1 MIRIFYGRETVDKAK
16 FIFEHA
22 GTRPL
27 VLVPD
32 QFTLEAEREA
42 LFHLGKEA
50 ILDPEITSISRLGF
64 RLLSE
69 TGGVKK
75 RMIDPYGRH
84 ILLTSVIG
92 ELADKGALKVY
103 GALSGK
109 GSFTELVNDFISNLK
124 QRSIRPEMASEI
136 QAALPQD
143 EILARKMADLCRIYA
158 RYEEKLAGNLLD
170 TEDYIDLFIPAVGK
184 SKALAGREIWIWG
197 FDSLAPKNAEFVKA
211 LMQVCSVN
219 LVVTASLD
227 RRDRELFSATRHL
240 MEQMARAA
248 QELGTECVIEEM
260 KGSPKAEA
268 GRESAGMVLER
279 ELFSIPPLP
288 EEPGNASSQVTLTAA
303 ANCYSEAASAAA
315 YVTRLLRDKGLR
327 RRDILLVCNDLN
339 SRGTIIKRVFAEY
352 GMSVFTDEKRSILSN
367 PAVIYVLSLLEI
379 IAGGY
384 KTKDIFR
391 FLKTGLTPLGAEQ
404 ISELEN
410 YAIKYKIRGGFWK
423 KPFRYGKQEYG
434 EEDFAA
440 LETEREAL
448 ILFLSEFETEF
459 RASRRA
465 EDRIRALYRFLSGKA
480 ELPGRIDALAQEQAD
495 LGFTDAAQELAQV
508 YAAILSV
515 LDQIV
520 NGIGEETPS
529 VETLVEL
536 LRAGF
541 ESVQLG
547 ILPPAADGLVL
558 GTMQRTRTGRVRALV
573 VLGANDGILPLEILP
588 EELLSEDE
596 KKRLSEQ
603 SLEVADLT
611 EQRVLEEKLA
621 IYRTLSLPSE
631 FLYMSYAA
639 SDPEGNEQRPSRI
652 FQTVR
657 KIFPSVEVSGALEE
671 TGKREPMV
679 LMEEERSALG
689 YFVTAIRENLSS
701 GASEA
706 AVEWR
711 ALAEWYR
718 RNEGELLKRAS
729 AGLLFRNRDARLS
742 PESAERLYR
751 SGGAD
756 PVISPSRLERYG
768 RCPFSHF
775 ISYGLRPEER
785 RIFEAGMREI
795 GDVYHECLMRFSDI
809 LSERGEWQT
818 ITKEESDARLEE
830 LIEKTAGQYREGLF
844 DSGAEESYRRT
855 RMKEVLKEAGWMLVL
870 QCRSGRIEKM
880 YFEESFGQSEEKKF
894 PPIEVET
901 SRGTVR
907 IEGKIDRVDVL
918 EGGAVK
924 VIDYKSG
931 NEKFDVDEARGGWR
945 LQLLLYL
952 KAALREKKS
961 GEEHPPA
968 GVFYFMIRDA
978 ELAGDGIN
986 EKEAAEKLSEEIKKE
1001 FRMSGLIV
1009 DRGSNVEDIAGDFM
1023 RYSDIV
1029 EGLQKVRASK
1039 ETGGNEDAGP
1049 DTIYKGCVMNEEEFS
1064 ELSAAFDRK
1073 IRELTDALICG
1084 EISVRPKRVRD
1095 KTACRFCTYHS
1106 ICGFDLNI
1114 PGFSYEK
1121 IL

>member
-22 GTRPL
+22 GTRPI

-75 RMIDPYGRH
+75 KMIDSYGRH
-84 ILLTSVIG
+84 ILLTSVIHELAEKG
-92 ELADKGALKVY
+92 ELSVY

-109 GSFTELVNDFISNLK
+109 STFTGLVNDFISDLK
-124 QRSIRPEMASEI
+124 QRGIRPEMAAEI
-136 QAALPQD
+136 QAALPKE
-143 EILARKMADLCRIYA
+143 EILARKMTDLCRIYA

-197 FDSLAPKNAEFVKA
+197 FDSLSPKNAEFVKA
-211 LMQVCSVN
+211 LMRVCSVN
-219 LVVTASLD
+219 LVVTASPD
-227 RRDRELFSATRHL
+227 SPDRELFAATRRL
-240 MEQMARAA
+240 MEQMMRAA
-248 QELGTECVIEEM
+248 RELGVEWVVEKME
-260 KGSPKAEA
+260 GSPKAE
-268 GRESAGMVLER
+268 GDRESAGMVLER
-279 ELFSIPPLP
+279 ELFSIPPTP
-288 EEPGNASSQVTLTAA
+288 EKAGNASAQVTLAAA
-303 ANCYSEAASAAA
+303 ANCYSEAAAAAA
-315 YVTRLLRDKGLR
+315 YVTRLLREEGLR

-352 GMSVFTDEKRSILSN
+352 GMSVFTDEKRSVLSN
-367 PAVIYVLSLLEI
+367 PAVIYVISLLEI
-379 IAGGY
+379 VAGGY
-384 KTKDIFR
+384 KTKDLFR
-391 FLKTGLTPLGAEQ
+391 FLKTGLTPLLTEQ

-434 EEDFAA
+434 EEAFAA
-440 LETEREAL
+440 LEADREAL
-448 ILFLSEFETEF
+448 ISFLSEFETDF

-465 EDRIRALYRFLSGKA
+465 EDRIRALYRFLSGRA
-480 ELPGRIDALAQEQAD
+480 ELPGRIDAMAKEQAE

-529 VETLVEL
+529 IETLVEL

-558 GTMQRTRTGRVRALV
+558 GTMQRTRTGRARALV
-573 VLGANDGILPLEILP
+573 VLGANDGLLPLEILP
-588 EELLSEDE
+588 EELLSENE
-596 KKRLSEQ
+596 KKRLSQ
-603 SLEVADLT
+603 QNFDVADLT
-611 EQRVLEEKLA
+611 EQRVQEEKLA

-631 FLYMSYAA
+631 FLYMSYTA

-657 KIFPSVEVSGALEE
+657 KIFPTVGLSGDLEE
-671 TGKREPMV
+671 IGKREPMV

-689 YFVTAIRENLSS
+689 YFVTALRENLSD
-701 GASEA
+701 GAA
-706 AVEWR
+706 GTAPEWR

-718 RNEGELLKRAS
+718 RNEEDLLKQAS
-729 AGLLFRNRDARLS
+729 SGLLFRNRDRCLSAESAARLYQS
-742 PESAERLYR
+742 
-751 SGGAD
+751 SGVN

-785 RIFEAGMREI
+785 RVFEAGMREI
-795 GDVYHECLMRFSDI
+795 GDVYHECLMRFSAL
-809 LSERGEWQT
+809 LSERGAWQT
-818 ITKEESDARLEE
+818 IAKEESDALLEE
-830 LIEKTAGQYREGLF
+830 LMEKAAGQYREGLF
-844 DSGAEESYRRT
+844 DSGAEESYRRA

-870 QCRSGRIEKM
+870 QCRSGKIEKM
-880 YFEESFGQSEEKKF
+880 YFEEAFGQSDEKIF

-907 IEGKIDRVDVL
+907 IEGKIDRVDFL

-931 NEKFDVDEARGGWR
+931 NEKFDADEARGGWR

-952 KAALREKKS
+952 KAALREKKG

-978 ELAGDGIN
+978 ELDGNGMN
-986 EKEAAEKLSEEIKKE
+986 EKEAAEKLAEEMKKE

-1009 DRGSNVEDIAGDFM
+1009 DRGSNVEDIAGEFA
-1023 RYSDIV
+1023 RYSDVV

-1039 ETGGNEDAGP
+1039 ETDGEEASGA
-1049 DTIYKGCVMNEEEFS
+1049 DTFYKGCVMNEAEFS

-1073 IRELTDALICG
+1073 IRELTDALVRG
-1084 EISVRPKRVRD
+1084 EISIRPKRVREEA
-1095 KTACRFCTYHS
+1095 ACRFCAYHS